1 MKRSITQD
9 LDYDLFCNQQLQDPY
24 PLFARL
30 RAEEPVHWCEPMN
43 MWLISRYDDVL
54 AGLKDT
60 KRLLSSRTGMY
71 FDPLTPTNRELAKPM
86 VDHIG
91 FWMQNLNPPDHTRIR
106 KLVNLVFTT
115 RMLQK
120 LVPRID
126 CIVEELLDKVCAN
139 DETDF
144 YQSFCLPLPAMV
156 VCEMLGIP
164 DEDQDRYHETLERF
178 FRFSGGAGPRLNDA
192 VVTSLEAMNELLAYF
207 DVLVEKRRREPRDDL
222 ISAMAAA
229 EADGD
234 RLSRDELFA
243 LCVFLYL
250 AGHETTV
257 SLLSSGTKLLLQHP
271 HQFDLLKAD
280 PDKLLEP
287 AVEEFLRYDAP
298 VTRAVRVP
306 AEPISFNGHIVPEGQ
321 TVMLLLG
328 SANRDPS
335 VFEEPDRL
343 DIKRWPNRHLGFGHG
358 IHFCLGASL
367 ARLEANIAFKAI
379 ARRLPDMN
387 LATDRVRWGKTGGI
401 RSIEPLPVVVRGSKI
416 ECRVDA

>member
-1 MKRSITQD
+1 
-9 LDYDLFCNQQLQDPY
+9 
-24 PLFARL
+24 
-30 RAEEPVHWCEPMN
+30 
-43 MWLISRYDDVL
+43 
-54 AGLKDT
+54 
-60 KRLLSSRTGMY
+60 
-71 FDPLTPTNRELAKPM
+71 
-86 VDHIG
+86 
-91 FWMQNLNPPDHTRIR
+91 
-106 KLVNLVFTT
+106 
-115 RMLQK
+115 
-120 LVPRID
+120 
-126 CIVEELLDKVCAN
+126 
-139 DETDF
+139 
-144 YQSFCLPLPAMV
+144 
-156 VCEMLGIP
+156 
-164 DEDQDRYHETLERF
+164 
-178 FRFSGGAGPRLNDA
+178 
-192 VVTSLEAMNELLAYF
+192 
-207 DVLVEKRRREPRDDL
+207 
-222 ISAMAAA
+222 MAAA

-358 IHFCLGASL
+358 IHFCLGASPGPGSRRTS
-367 ARLEANIAFKAI
+367 RL
-379 ARRLPDMN
+379 RLSP
-387 LATDRVRWGKTGGI
+387 AASPI
-401 RSIEPLPVVVRGSKI
+401 
-416 ECRVDA
+416 